1 MSEYLKQLLID
12 LENMEFARPLLLLL
26 LVIPVSISFWEWV
39 RKGQPLVMPFDRG
52 DQRRGRLLAAMVNF
66 SQMFPQFLLVVAI
79 VILAGPQKPG
89 VPEDEKIMANIN
101 FCLDISGSMRS
112 GRTQG
117 SDGQKKTRYECAVD
131 AMREFTTL
139 EGRKGDSFGLSVFGV
154 EIIHWVP
161 VTQDLEALHTVSTFI
176 SPDTFPMWFG
186 GTMIGRALR
195 STAQRLQMEEEG
207 DRMIILLSDGMSADL
222 VQGGIAETVKEL
234 KDAKVSVY
242 MVLFQTGPPNKDAL
256 RIARETGG
264 AAFNC
269 EDDQSI
275 REIFK
280 RIDEME
286 KAKFKAKEIVPIDFF
301 EPAIYLGLGFLAC
314 QLLLQFVLRYT
325 PW

>member
-1 MSEYLKQLLID
+1 MSETLKQLVID
-12 LENMEFARPLLLLL
+12 LDSMEFVRPFVLLFLI
-26 LVIPVSISFWEWV
+26 IPVSIAFWEWV

-52 DQRRGRLLAAMVNF
+52 EQRSGWWLAGAVNL
-66 SQMFPQFLLVVAI
+66 SQMFPQLLMAIAI

-89 VPEDEKIMANIN
+89 VPDDEKIMANIN

-112 GRTQG
+112 GGGGKQG
-117 SDGQKKTRYECAVD
+117 KTRYEQALE

-161 VTQDLEALHTVSTFI
+161 VTQDLDALHSVSTFI
-176 SPDTFPMWFG
+176 SPNTFPIWFG
-186 GTMIGRALR
+186 GTMIGHALQ
-195 STAQRLQMEEEG
+195 STSKRLQMEEEG

-222 VQGGIAETVKEL
+222 VGTGLTETIREL

-242 MVLFQTGPPNKDAL
+242 MVLFQSGPPNKDAL
-256 RIARETGG
+256 KIARDTGG

-269 EDDQSI
+269 NEKHSVN
-275 REIFK
+275 EIFK
-280 RIDEME
+280 RIDDME
-286 KAKFKAKEIVPIDFF
+286 KAKFKTKDVVQIDFF
-301 EPAIYLGLGFLAC
+301 EPAIYLGLCFLAC
-314 QLLLQFVLRYT
+314 QMVLQFVLRYT